1 MLKRTKMKK
10 PILYSFK
17 RCPYAMRARMAIFL
31 TNTECELREVHL
43 KNKPQSMLDLSPK
56 GTVPVLKIDN
66 NTVIDES
73 LEIVEWALDI
83 NNIFIN
89 QLRPDQQALTKEL
102 IILFDEEFKFNLDR
116 YKYSVRYEDANPLE
130 SRSKCLEILKTIE
143 KTISSSHWFFGN
155 SLNKL
160 DICILP
166 FIRQFRIADPEWFD
180 SLDEIKQVQLWLEH
194 FLESSLLA
202 NIMNKIDPWK
212 EGDQILIFPQQG

>member
-1 MLKRTKMKK
+1 
-10 PILYSFK
+10 
-17 RCPYAMRARMAIFL
+17 
-31 TNTECELREVHL
+31 
-43 KNKPQSMLDLSPK
+43 
-56 GTVPVLKIDN
+56 VPVLKIDN
-66 NTVIDES
+66 DTVIDES

-89 QLRPDQQALTKEL
+89 QLLPDQQALTNEL
-102 IILFDEEFKFNLDR
+102 ITLFDEEFKFNLDR

-143 KTISSSHWFFGN
+143 KTISTSHWFFGN
-155 SLNKL
+155 SVNKL

-180 SLDEIKQVQLWLEH
+180 SLDEIKQVKSWLEH

-202 NIMNKIDPWK
+202 NIMNKNDPWR
-212 EGDQILIFPQQG
+212 EGDQILIFPQ